1 MCLIWVYFGLFN
13 ILRIIIEY
21 LIQAELAGGDN
32 GTVEIDKEA
41 LSHSMEALRCVLLL
55 NLRIQW
61 NFRLIPFRILLLK
74 VLSLHGSPS

>member
-1 MCLIWVYFGLFN
+1 MIWVYFGLFN

-21 LIQAELAGGDN
+21 LIQTELAGGDN
-32 GTVEIDKEA
+32 GTVEIDKEVF
-41 LSHSMEALRCVLLL
+41 SHSMEALRCVLLL